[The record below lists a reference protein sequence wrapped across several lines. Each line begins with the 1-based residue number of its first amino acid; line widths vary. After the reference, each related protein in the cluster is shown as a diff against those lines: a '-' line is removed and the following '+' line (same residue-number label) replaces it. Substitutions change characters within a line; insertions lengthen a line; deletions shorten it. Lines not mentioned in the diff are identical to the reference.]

1 MTRHHHPINLHA
13 EYLIAGL
20 WLPTVES
27 EPALSHRLL
36 YLYVEFPS
44 RGVKISN
51 HGQSWLWSTALL
63 SCVFV
68 TYSYGIS
75 GAFWY
80 GAGCSTIIVFFGYL
94 GVVCKSR
101 IPEAHT
107 ILEVIRIRYGMSSK
121 PD

>member
-1 MTRHHHPINLHA
+1 M
-13 EYLIAGL
+13 
-20 WLPTVES
+20 
-27 EPALSHRLL
+27 
-36 YLYVEFPS
+36 
-44 RGVKISN
+44 
-51 HGQSWLWSTALL
+51 L

-68 TYSYGIS
+68 TYSYGIG

-107 ILEVIRIRYGMSSK
+107 ILEVIRIRYGTSIK
-121 PD
+121 PNQAPPTDLSLGTVAHLSFTFLAVVNNLLNTINMILGASAAISFL